1 MRVTLIHTVGDAVLT
16 NHASAAQH
24 RALPDLDELV
34 NPGLSADDHVVSNMN
49 VAGKADVVGNDG
61 VVSDDAVMGDMDI
74 GHQQIA
80 VSDNSYS
87 LVLYGSYRECAVFA
101 NNVIVT
107 DNQLSFLAAVFI
119 ILRIDTD
126 RCKGINLGWFLPI
139 LVWPV
144 RTIWLCKVVP
154 SPTST
159 WGPIVQNGPTTTF
172 SASLA

>member
-1 MRVTLIHTVGDAVLT
+1 MHGSSRIAVALHAFEIDAEGRCRVTLIHTVGDAVLT

-34 NPGLSADDHVVSNMN
+34 NPGLPADDHVVSNMN

-74 GHQQIA
+74 GHQQIV

-87 LVLYGSYRECAVFA
+87 LVLYGSYRERAVFA

-107 DNQLSFLAAVFI
+107 DNQLSFLAAVFFYPE
-119 ILRIDTD
+119 D
-126 RCKGINLGWFLPI
+126 RY
-139 LVWPV
+139 
-144 RTIWLCKVVP
+144 R
-154 SPTST
+154 
-159 WGPIVQNGPTTTF
+159 
-172 SASLA
+172 SLQRHKSCCSYRSWYGR

>member
-1 MRVTLIHTVGDAVLT
+1 M
-16 NHASAAQH
+16 
-24 RALPDLDELV
+24 

-101 NNVIVT
+101 E
-107 DNQLSFLAAVFI
+107 
-119 ILRIDTD
+119 
-126 RCKGINLGWFLPI
+126 
-139 LVWPV
+139 
-144 RTIWLCKVVP
+144 
-154 SPTST
+154 
-159 WGPIVQNGPTTTF
+159 
-172 SASLA
+172 